1 MSGQLSIRW
10 MEKNINK
17 YLNKLFKTDNEDY
30 VIACDTDSMYIRLD
44 RLVQTMFKDDSD
56 KAKIVKFLDDVCE
69 KKIQPFIDKTYE
81 DLGNYMQVMDQKM
94 VMKREAIADKG
105 IWTGKKHYIL
115 NVYNNEGV
123 QYTEPKLKMQGIEA
137 VRSSTPSACRK
148 NIEKALKIIMNKN
161 ESDIIEF
168 IRNFKEEFVSLPFEE
183 IAFPRGVKD
192 LKKYADSSSIYRK
205 STPIHVKG
213 SLIYNNLL
221 REYKM
226 QDKYPFIGDGDKVK
240 FSYLVKP
247 NPARDSVISCP
258 GELPKQLGLEKYID
272 YETQFDKSFLEPIR
286 SITDAIGWKT
296 EVKQQRATLE
306 DLFA

>member
-1 MSGQLSIRW
+1 M
-10 MEKNINK
+10 
-17 YLNKLFKTDNEDY
+17 
-30 VIACDTDSMYIRLD
+30 
-44 RLVQTMFKDDSD
+44 
-56 KAKIVKFLDDVCE
+56 CE
-69 KKIQPFIDKTYE
+69 KKIQPFIDKTFE
-81 DLGNYMQVMDQKM
+81 NLAAHMRVMDQKM
-94 VMKREAIADKG
+94 IMKREAIANKG

-123 QYTEPKLKMQGIEA
+123 QYAEPKLKMQGIEA
-137 VRSSTPSACRK
+137 VRSSTPAACRK
-148 NIEKALKIIMNKN
+148 NIKAALAIIMNKT

-168 IRNFKEEFVSLPFEE
+168 IKNFKQDFVGLPFDE

-192 LKKYADSSSIYRK
+192 LRKYADSSSIYRK

-213 SLIYNNLL
+213 SLIYNQLIK
-221 REYKM
+221 EYKM

-240 FSYLVKP
+240 FSYLIKP

-258 GELPKQLGLEKYID
+258 GELPKQLELEKYID
-272 YETQFDKSFLEPIR
+272 YETQFEKSFLEPIR

-296 EVKQQRATLE
+296 EVKKQRATLE